1 MPKPPD
7 LATEIATLSDLPIH
21 LLRKRWNR
29 TFNTS
34 VPKGFSR
41 DLIIRSLTYKTQ
53 EGAHGGLNQAT
64 KRKLRTFAKQLEA
77 DDKAAFDTGP
87 TLKPGTKLV
96 REWQGQRHTVIVLED
111 GFEYTGDRY
120 GSLSMIARKITGTRW
135 SGPRFFGLKNKEK
148 KQQKEEQTDE

>member
-1 MPKPPD
+1 MLNKPD
-7 LATEIATLSDLPIH
+7 LTTDIETLKDLP
-21 LLRKRWNR
+21 LPQLRKKWTR

-41 DLIIRSLTYKTQ
+41 DLIIRSLTYKFQ

-77 DDKAAFDTGP
+77 DDRAAFDGGP

-96 REWQGQRHTVIVLED
+96 REWQGRRYTVTVLED
-111 GFEYTGDRY
+111 GFEYSGDRY
-120 GSLSMIARKITGTRW
+120 GSLSMIARKITRTRW
-135 SGPRFFGLKNKEK
+135 SGPRFFGLKN
-148 KQQKEEQTDE
+148 QKREEQNDE

>member
-1 MPKPPD
+1 MQNPPD
-7 LATEIATLSDLPIH
+7 LAAEIETLQELPI
-21 LLRKRWNR
+21 LQLRKRWNR

-41 DLIIRSLTYKTQ
+41 DLIIRSLTYKIQ
-53 EGAHGGLNQAT
+53 EGALGGLNQAT

-96 REWQGQRHTVIVLED
+96 REWQGKRHTVIVLED
-111 GFEYTGDRY
+111 GFEFSGGRY

-135 SGPRFFGLKNKEK
+135 SGPRFFGLKNQNKEV
-148 KQQKEEQTDE
+148 QANE

>member
-1 MPKPPD
+1 MQNPPD
-7 LATEIATLSDLPIH
+7 ITAEIETLKELP
-21 LLRKRWNR
+21 LPQLRKRWNR

-41 DLIIRSLTYKTQ
+41 NLIIRSLTYKIQ
-53 EGAHGGLNQAT
+53 ESARGGLNQAT

-77 DDKAAFDTGP
+77 DDKVAFDSGP

-96 REWQGQRHTVIVLED
+96 REWQRQRHTVTVLED
-111 GFEYTGDRY
+111 GFEFSGEKY

-135 SGPRFFGLKNKEK
+135 SGPRFFGLKN
-148 KQQKEEQTDE
+148 QKREEHNNE

>member
-87 TLKPGTKLV
+87 ISNPAPNWCVNGKASV
-96 REWQGQRHTVIVLED
+96 
-111 GFEYTGDRY
+111 
-120 GSLSMIARKITGTRW
+120 TRSSYW
-135 SGPRFFGLKNKEK
+135 KMVSNIRA
-148 KQQKEEQTDE
+148 TDTDHCR